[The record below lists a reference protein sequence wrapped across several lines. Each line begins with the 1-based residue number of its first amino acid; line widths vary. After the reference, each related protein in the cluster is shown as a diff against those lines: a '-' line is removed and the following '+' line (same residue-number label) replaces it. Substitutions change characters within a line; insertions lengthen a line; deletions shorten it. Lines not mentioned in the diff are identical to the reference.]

1 MDKVR
6 DVFVSTGTSTS
17 GAAQAQAVLTFKDKP
32 SAIAVYEV
40 AKTWFFYAEQEGV
53 GSRKLFH
60 NVKWWET
67 NFRLSRPASGYG
79 RSCAP
84 AGSSP
89 S

>member
-40 AKTWFFYAEQEGV
+40 AKTWFFYAEQEG
-53 GSRKLFH
+53 GWKTFAH

-79 RSCAP
+79 RAGAP
-84 AGSSP
+84 AGSSQ